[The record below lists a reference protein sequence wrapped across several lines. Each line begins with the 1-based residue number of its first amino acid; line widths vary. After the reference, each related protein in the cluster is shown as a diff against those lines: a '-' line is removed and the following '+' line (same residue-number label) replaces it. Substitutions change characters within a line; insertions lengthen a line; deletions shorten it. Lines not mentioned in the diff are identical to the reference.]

1 MNRLPGDP
9 VMRFSWLNTQLRDHY
24 ESLEDLCRDMELSE
38 EQIRA
43 SMEEAGFTY
52 EPKINQFR

>member
-9 VMRFSWLNTQLRDHY
+9 VMRFSWLRDHY

>member
-24 ESLEDLCRDMELSE
+24 ESLEDLCRDMELTE
-38 EQIRA
+38 VQLRA
-43 SMEEAGFTY
+43 SMEEAGCTY
-52 EPKINQFR
+52 EPKNNQPR